1 MNELANTLRW
11 AGVVGAGGAGF
22 PTYVKVSG
30 KAECLIANGAE
41 CEPMIGKDQVIM
53 TNHSALLVEG
63 MRLVMAAT
71 GANKGIIGVKHKN
84 TATVQALQ
92 KFIAANSPVAV
103 QPLPDIYPAGDEVV
117 LIYEVLRKVVAPGAL
132 PGTVGAL
139 VNNVET
145 LLNIA
150 LAVQGIPVVDKYVT
164 VSGWVKRPATFKLP
178 VGTPISRA
186 VELAGGATTAPYAI
200 LLNGFMM
207 GTLLSDE
214 EWPVTKTTSAIF
226 VLPVDHP
233 VVRHRQKTMA
243 HILKVARS
251 ACTSCAHCSETC
263 PRRLLGHPVRPH
275 LVMRA
280 ASYYFPG
287 DLTVPPAVETLPDT
301 VEEARYCVECGLCEI
316 VCPMGLSPRTI
327 NGYVKKLL
335 PKKPG
340 PANYVPTPLSTR
352 PGLLMPTSRVYQ
364 KLGISEFAACQPA
377 VDEKAPPVNKV
388 RLFLKQ
394 GIGMPAV
401 PVVKA
406 GQEVKK
412 GELLAEPPNDQLG
425 VALHSSINGR
435 ISQITTE
442 EIVVEESRGT
452 A

>member
-71 GANKGIIGVKHKN
+71 GANKGIIG
-84 TATVQALQ
+84 
-92 KFIAANSPVAV
+92 
-103 QPLPDIYPAGDEVV
+103 E
-117 LIYEVLRKVVAPGAL
+117 
-132 PGTVGAL
+132 
-139 VNNVET
+139 
-145 LLNIA
+145 
-150 LAVQGIPVVDKYVT
+150 
-164 VSGWVKRPATFKLP
+164 
-178 VGTPISRA
+178 
-186 VELAGGATTAPYAI
+186 
-200 LLNGFMM
+200 
-207 GTLLSDE
+207 
-214 EWPVTKTTSAIF
+214 
-226 VLPVDHP
+226 
-233 VVRHRQKTMA
+233 
-243 HILKVARS
+243 KVARS

-287 DLTVPPAVETLPDT
+287 DLTVPPAVETLLDT